1 MGTYATS
8 TLVFEEYE
16 EVIVSV
22 ALFVVYNYIVR
33 IDAGYVDRENN
44 TYSP

>member
-1 MGTYATS
+1 MGIHASS

-16 EVIVSV
+16 EVIVPV
-22 ALFVVYNYIVR
+22 ALFVVYTIIVR
-33 IDAGYVDRENN
+33 IDAGYADRENN